1 MDSILP
7 SQALPYQFKDPRQQE
22 IYESLN
28 RLVSSGIAEYYKD
41 ACKLMDDPEA
51 LATTAHLVAHL
62 LREIESALSGL
73 SSFQLLR

>member
-7 SQALPYQFKDPRQQE
+7 SQALPYQFKDPRQRE

-41 ACKLMDDPEA
+41 ACKLMDDPESSRHYRA
-51 LATTAHLVAHL
+51 PCGTPFARN
-62 LREIESALSGL
+62 RECYPVCPH
-73 SSFQLLR
+73 FNF